1 MFRIL
6 IFCLSHIAN
15 VFSHFVVCVFHS
27 LMVSLLINVKPF
39 NLVEFLRICVLYFV
53 SCLRNP
59 FLPQGCKDILACC
72 PRKFNVT
79 SHNSFSGVDSC
90 FFPFVLLVYFLQ
102 NSTALHFSLF
112 F

>member
-1 MFRIL
+1 MFRIV

-15 VFSHFVVCVFHS
+15 VFSHFMVCVF

-59 FLPQGCKDILACC
+59 FPPQGCKDILACC
-72 PRKFNVT
+72 LRKFNVT
-79 SHNSFSGVDSC
+79 FHNSFSGVDSC
-90 FFPFVLLVYFLQ
+90 FFPLVLLVYFLQ
-102 NSTALHFSLF
+102 NSAFHFSLLF
-112 F
+112 